1 MEQFVRNNRGIDDGK
16 DIPRP
21 ILESIYL
28 DITQNEILTVV
39 DRDDGGNLFVNPK
52 REGWLEKQGSNA
64 WDSYKCKFFYK
75 KKACNSSI
83 IAMSAPIALL
93 FGQCNQCPQ
102 LVLMT
107 W

>member
-64 WDSYKCKFFYK
+64 WDSYKCKFLPK
-75 KKACNSSI
+75 KKSLQLVYHRHVCADC
-83 IAMSAPIALL
+83 AA
-93 FGQCNQCPQ
+93 FWTVQCPQ